1 MIKMED
7 YVTEFTIKA
16 IEVIKSIPKGKVMTY
31 KDVAISCGNH
41 KASRQVARV
50 LHSMSE
56 KYSLPWQRVI
66 NSKGEISFKEGSHR
80 ERQISMLESEGVKV
94 SEKGKIDLSIYRYNA
109 NQDISKYLDY
119 VEDLFDE

>member
-7 YVTEFTIKA
+7 YVTEFTKCA
-16 IEVIKSIPKGKVMTY
+16 VEVIKSIPKGKVMTY
-31 KDVAISCGNH
+31 KDVATSCGNH

-56 KYSLPWQRVI
+56 KHSLPWQRVI
-66 NSKGEISFKEGSHR
+66 NSKGEISFKEGSQR
-80 ERQISMLESEGVKV
+80 ETQISMLKSEGVKV
-94 SEKGKIDLSIYRYNA
+94 SDKGKIDLSIYRFNKVED
-109 NQDISKYLDY
+109 NTKYLDY

>member
-1 MIKMED
+1 MED
-7 YVTEFTIKA
+7 YVSEFTEKA
-16 IEVIKSIPKGKVMTY
+16 IEVIKGIPKGKVMTY

-56 KYSLPWQRVI
+56 KHSLPWQRVI
-66 NSKGEISFKEGSHR
+66 NSKGEISFKEGTHR

-94 SEKGKIDLSIYRYNA
+94 SEKGKIDLSVYRF
-109 NQDISKYLDY
+109 DVKEDKSMYLDY